1 VSRRRERS
9 AKTAGGPGPPTGSR
23 TPIYYPDPS
32 AGREQTPRLGQVR
45 SRHVSAGA
53 GTRAAAKLPRE
64 DSPTYRI
71 QYGRR
76 KYALPQ
82 QSPRRLLP
90 GCTVDRALPRH
101 TVQPLAPPT
110 PRMSVCYASWTR
122 RLAFAHHDAYAVDP
136 TVYAATY
143 TTSTGASPTGQV
155 NPLLGQR
162 VHRAMKRIR
171 GEILNHCSTI
181 NAFCAVYYTSA
192 LDPPVGVSTPVYASP
207 WAIKGRRPLE
217 KGEEVPAEASTQP
230 GQRIDSF
237 ICKSNTTHSGCRVLR
252 SGGPNH
258 SKSSSVLVFL
268 LPR

>member
-1 VSRRRERS
+1 MP
-9 AKTAGGPGPPTGSR
+9 GG
-23 TPIYYPDPS
+23 
-32 AGREQTPRLGQVR
+32 
-45 SRHVSAGA
+45 
-53 GTRAAAKLPRE
+53 
-64 DSPTYRI
+64 
-71 QYGRR
+71 
-76 KYALPQ
+76 
-82 QSPRRLLP
+82 
-90 GCTVDRALPRH
+90 TVDRALPRH

-143 TTSTGASPTGQV
+143 TTSTGASPMGQEKT
-155 NPLLGQR
+155 PPRSESLQDDEACPGRDSQ
-162 VHRAMKRIR
+162 
-171 GEILNHCSTI
+171 HCSTI
-181 NAFCAVYYTSA
+181 NAFYAVYYTSA

-217 KGEEVPAEASTQP
+217 KAKAEEVPAEASTQP

-252 SGGPNH
+252 SGGLNH
-258 SKSSSVLVFL
+258 SKSSGVLVFL

>member
-1 VSRRRERS
+1 M
-9 AKTAGGPGPPTGSR
+9 
-23 TPIYYPDPS
+23 
-32 AGREQTPRLGQVR
+32 
-45 SRHVSAGA
+45 SAGA
-53 GTRAAAKLPRE
+53 GTHAAPKIPRE

-76 KYALPQ
+76 KCAQPQ
-82 QSPRRLLP
+82 QSPRRLLL
-90 GCTVDRALPRH
+90 GCTVDRTLPRH

-143 TTSTGASPTGQV
+143 TTSTSASPMGQM
-155 NPLLGQR
+155 NPLLCQR

-171 GEILNHCSTI
+171 EDILNHCSTI
-181 NAFCAVYYTSA
+181 NVFCFCAVYYTSA
-192 LDPPVGVSTPVYASP
+192 LDPAVGVSTPVYASH

-217 KGEEVPAEASTQP
+217 KGQAEEVPAEASTQP

-237 ICKSNTTHSGCRVLR
+237 ICKRNTTHSGCRILR